1 VAVTV
6 LNVHVV
12 ALAAGN
18 SKMAN
23 TSHFMN
29 TKGEYKMEIFMFYMG
44 VFAVIFIPVMAIAAV
59 IEKYYL

>member
-1 VAVTV
+1 
-6 LNVHVV
+6 
-12 ALAAGN
+12 
-18 SKMAN
+18 
-23 TSHFMN
+23 MN